1 MPWID
6 PLFRGISSGA
16 FVLFLVVNA
25 AFVAGVWFT
34 RDRHFVNRWTKPLVM
49 TDAGLLV
56 ATIGAPFTGMAVKIA
71 GVALRALIALP
82 ATMLHGK

>member
-16 FVLFLVVNA
+16 FAIFLVVNS

-34 RDRHFVNRWTKPLVM
+34 RDRRFVNRWTKPLVM
-49 TDAGLLV
+49 ADAGLLV
-56 ATIGAPFTGMAVKIA
+56 AVIGAPFTGIAVKIA
-71 GVALRALIALP
+71 GVALHALISLP
-82 ATMLHGK
+82 ATLLHGK